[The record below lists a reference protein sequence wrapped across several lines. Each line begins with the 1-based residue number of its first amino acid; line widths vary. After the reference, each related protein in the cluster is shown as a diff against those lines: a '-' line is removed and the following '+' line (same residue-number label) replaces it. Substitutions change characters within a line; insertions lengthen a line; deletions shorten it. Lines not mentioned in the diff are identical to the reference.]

1 MKTLL
6 MTLCLVLGGVALH
19 GQSAAKGDYT
29 GSWEYEVLT
38 PEGDY
43 RGIMELKMEE
53 GKYVGHLVVGNNKT
67 PLKNLK
73 IEGNKMTCSVYAE
86 GYDCDISGEF
96 TRDAFKGG
104 VDVEGNVMDMTAKRG
119 GGGK

>member
-6 MTLCLVLGGVALH
+6 MTLCLVVGAVALQ
-19 GQSAAKGDYT
+19 GQSAKASDHT

-43 RGIMELKMEE
+43 RGTMVLKKED
-53 GKYVGHLVVGNNKT
+53 GSYVGHLVVGDQKT
-67 PLKNLK
+67 PLKSLK
-73 IEGNKMTCSVYAE
+73 IDGNKMTCSVYAE
-86 GYDCDISGEF
+86 GFDCNISGEF
-96 TRDAFKGG
+96 TADAFKGG
-104 VDVEGNVMDMTAKRG
+104 VEVEGNVMDMTAKRG

>member
-6 MTLCLVLGGVALH
+6 MTLCLVLGGVALQ

-43 RGIMELKMEE
+43 RGVMKLKMEE
-53 GKYVGHLVVGNNKT
+53 GKYVGHIEVGDNKS

-73 IEGNKMTCSVYAE
+73 IDGNKLTCSVYAE
-86 GYDCDISGEF
+86 GFDCNISGEF
-96 TRDAFKGG
+96 TGDAFKGG

>member
-6 MTLCLVLGGVALH
+6 MTLCLVLGGVALQ

-43 RGIMELKMEE
+43 RGVMEIKKEE

-73 IEGNKMTCSVYAE
+73 IDGNKMTCSVYAE

-96 TRDAFKGG
+96 TKDAFKGG
-104 VDVEGNVMDMTAKRG
+104 VEVEGNVMDMTAKRG

>member
-19 GQSAAKGDYT
+19 GQSAKKADHT

-43 RGIMELKMEE
+43 RGTMELKMEE
-53 GKYVGHLVVGNNKT
+53 GKYVGHLVVGNQKS

-73 IEGNKMTCSVYAE
+73 VDGNKMTCSVYAE
-86 GYDCDISGEF
+86 GYNCNISGEF

-104 VDVEGNVMDMTAKRG
+104 VEVEGNVMDMTAKRG

>member
-19 GQSAAKGDYT
+19 GQSATKADHT

-53 GKYVGHLVVGNNKT
+53 GKYVGHLLLGDQKT

-73 IEGNKMTCSVYAE
+73 VDGNKMTCSVYAE
-86 GYDCDISGEF
+86 GFDCNISGEF
-96 TRDAFKGG
+96 TRDAFQGG
-104 VDVEGNVMDMTAKRG
+104 VEVEGNVMDMTAKRG
-119 GGGK
+119 GEGK